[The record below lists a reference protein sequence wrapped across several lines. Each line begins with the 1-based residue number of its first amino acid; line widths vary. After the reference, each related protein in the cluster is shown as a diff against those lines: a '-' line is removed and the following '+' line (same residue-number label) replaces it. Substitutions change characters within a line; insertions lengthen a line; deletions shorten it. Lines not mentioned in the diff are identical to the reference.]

1 VNISSVHAPLFF
13 LIAGEPSGD
22 VLGAKLMASLK
33 RETKGRARFAGI
45 GGLQMAAE
53 GLESLFPMEELSVMG
68 LVEIIPK
75 IPRLRNLLNETVSQ
89 IAALRPDA
97 LVTIDSPAFT
107 LRVAKKVAGLGFP
120 LIHYV
125 APSVWAWKPGRAKRI
140 ARYLHHVLA
149 LLPFE
154 PIYMQRVGLP
164 CTFVGHPVLE
174 SGADKGDGVAFRR
187 KHNIP
192 SDAKLICMLPG
203 SRRGEVSRLLP
214 VYGEVLGLLKQR
226 YPNILA
232 VVPSVE
238 SLAND
243 VMEGAAKWPVPAL
256 VLENPEQKYDAFS
269 ASDVAI
275 AASGTVTLELAMANL
290 PMIVAYRVNALTA
303 WAVTK
308 LVRVNFV
315 SLINIMLERAAIPE
329 FLQEKCVPGALAAG
343 IEEFLED
350 PSVVERQG
358 KDMAEGL
365 AMIGPEG
372 APPSEQAAK
381 VVMDVMKTFRKAQH
395 ERARE

>member
-1 VNISSVHAPLFF
+1 
-13 LIAGEPSGD
+13 
-22 VLGAKLMASLK
+22 
-33 RETKGRARFAGI
+33 
-45 GGLQMAAE
+45 
-53 GLESLFPMEELSVMG
+53 
-68 LVEIIPK
+68 
-75 IPRLRNLLNETVSQ
+75 
-89 IAALRPDA
+89 
-97 LVTIDSPAFT
+97 
-107 LRVAKKVAGLGFP
+107 
-120 LIHYV
+120 
-125 APSVWAWKPGRAKRI
+125 
-140 ARYLHHVLA
+140 
-149 LLPFE
+149 
-154 PIYMQRVGLP
+154 
-164 CTFVGHPVLE
+164 
-174 SGADKGDGVAFRR
+174 
-187 KHNIP
+187 
-192 SDAKLICMLPG
+192 
-203 SRRGEVSRLLP
+203 
-214 VYGEVLGLLKQR
+214 
-226 YPNILA
+226 
-232 VVPSVE
+232 
-238 SLAND
+238 
-243 VMEGAAKWPVPAL
+243 MEGAAKWPVPAL